1 MARSTA
7 SLAFETLRASAM
19 VKASEPLK
27 PVPVISENMSSGFFF
42 TLPTALAASS
52 AAFSMAEAVRVRS
65 SPFVV
70 TTTGRPVWLG
80 GGSCTRAV
88 LLMMELGMMISSPA
102 EFLMVV
108 WRHVT
113 SRTTPDS
120 LPTVMLSPGLMMR
133 SRLSCKPPIRL
144 DRVS

>member
-42 TLPTALAASS
+42 
-52 AAFSMAEAVRVRS
+52 AFADGACRLVGGLSMARAVRVRS

-88 LLMMELGMMISSPA
+88 LLMMELGMMTSSPA
-102 EFLMVV
+102 AVA
-108 WRHVT
+108 
-113 SRTTPDS
+113 
-120 LPTVMLSPGLMMR
+120 
-133 SRLSCKPPIRL
+133 
-144 DRVS
+144 